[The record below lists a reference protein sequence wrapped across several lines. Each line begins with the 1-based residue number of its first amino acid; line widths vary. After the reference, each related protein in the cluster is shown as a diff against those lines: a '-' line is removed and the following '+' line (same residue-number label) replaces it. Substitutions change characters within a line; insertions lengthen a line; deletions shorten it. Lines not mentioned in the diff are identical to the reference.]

1 MNLAALLL
9 ASADSRPESIS
20 VIEGER
26 YITASELRGL
36 ASNFGGVLSGAGVGI
51 GDRVAIASGNDL
63 AFIVTYLGAL
73 WIGAIAVPL
82 NPHSPSVAVA
92 EEP

>member
-26 YITASELRGL
+26 YVASSELRGL
-36 ASNFGGVLSGAGVGI
+36 ASAFGAALSAAGVAV

-63 AFIVTYLGAL
+63 AF
-73 WIGAIAVPL
+73 
-82 NPHSPSVAVA
+82 
-92 EEP
+92 